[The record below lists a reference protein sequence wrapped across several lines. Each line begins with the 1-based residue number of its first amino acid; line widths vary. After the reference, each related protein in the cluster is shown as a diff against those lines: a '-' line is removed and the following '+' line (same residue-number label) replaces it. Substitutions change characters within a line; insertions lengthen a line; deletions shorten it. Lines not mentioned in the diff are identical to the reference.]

1 MLKALL
7 IVTVLSSGN
16 PLTTASDY
24 TVEMPDMK
32 SCLTER
38 ISILKQDESVKVL
51 CIPRNDNSQV
61 IGKWIKVFADELS
74 CTKKESSSAGGST
87 NLNVVK

>member
-51 CIPRNDNSQV
+51 
-61 IGKWIKVFADELS
+61 
-74 CTKKESSSAGGST
+74 
-87 NLNVVK
+87 